1 MSIAGD
7 KDIDGE
13 FMIEMG
19 EKFYLE
25 LYGKLGKKTDSLYR
39 LSDIMYT
46 ISIHIPISRM
56 PLTSRVF

>member
-19 EKFYLE
+19 EK
-25 LYGKLGKKTDSLYR
+25 LYGNLGKKTDSLYR

-56 PLTSRVF
+56 PLTSRVY